1 MLDTISDLI
10 TGIVELT
17 ARGVY
22 ALVRMLFGWEA
33 SRERPAWVRII
44 AIGLI
49 LLLAAILFSIF
60 YTLFITA
67 FYVLLAIAAIG
78 AVLAFFAAS

>member
-1 MLDTISDLI
+1 MLDTVGDLI
-10 TGIVELT
+10 SGVVELA

-22 ALVRMLFGWEA
+22 AILRMLFGWEA
-33 SRERPAWVRII
+33 SRERPAWVRVI

-49 LLLAAILFSIF
+49 LLVAVILFSIF

>member
-10 TGIVELT
+10 AGIVELT

-22 ALVRMLFGWEA
+22 AIVRMLFGWEA
-33 SRERPAWVRII
+33 SRERPAWVRVI

-49 LLLAAILFSIF
+49 LLLAAILFSVLF
-60 YTLFITA
+60 TVFITA
-67 FYVLLAIAAIG
+67 FYVLLAIVAIG